1 MEEKLLIPID
11 DAIEAFRHHLEGNG
25 GTGTCFTKNRSRILI
40 NN

>member
-1 MEEKLLIPID
+1 MENSIKKVLTEED
-11 DAIEAFRHHLEGNG
+11 RVAAVNIE